1 MPTAILSEREPAG
14 GPLTRIRLQ
23 VEEATAAT
31 HKLHGQ
37 YIELRYEGGWRGDED
52 ATIPAAMKGI
62 FVLASAPGEKTWD
75 LLVKA
80 GGAMADRLATSIP
93 LGTKLPTSDAIGK
106 GFPYDAAK
114 GKPLVLAATGSG
126 IAAVLSAVGAR
137 IADGEAASTFVLYG
151 VREKKDVSLSAEL
164 AAMRAKGVHVA
175 VCLSREHLHEEGF
188 FKGYVQHVAAERGW
202 KLEGGRV
209 FAAGNKAMIEGIREA
224 MPSLGLTREDVLLNF

>member
-14 GPLTRIRLQ
+14 GALTRLRLQ
-23 VEEATAAT
+23 IEEATAAT
-31 HKLHGQ
+31 HKLHAQ

-75 LLVKA
+75 VLVKA
-80 GGAMADRLATSIP
+80 GGAMADRVVALP
-93 LGTKLPTSDAIGK
+93 LGTKLPTSDALGK

-126 IAAVLSAVGAR
+126 IAAVLSTIGQR
-137 IADGEAASTFVLYG
+137 ITDGEAQQTFVLYG

-164 AAMRAKGVHVA
+164 TAMRGKGVHVA

-202 KLEGGRV
+202 KLAGGRV
-209 FAAGNKAMIEGIREA
+209 FAAGNKAMIEGVREA
-224 MPSLGLTREDVLLNF
+224 MPALGLTREDVALNF